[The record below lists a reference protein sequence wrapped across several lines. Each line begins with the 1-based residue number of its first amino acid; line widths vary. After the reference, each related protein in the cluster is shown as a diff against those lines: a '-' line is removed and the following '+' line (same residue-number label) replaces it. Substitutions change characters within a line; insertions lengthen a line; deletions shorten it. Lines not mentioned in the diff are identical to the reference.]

1 MSKPKT
7 MNIDE
12 VKRYLP
18 QRYPFL
24 MIDRVLDYTPDERL
38 LAMKNITVNEPCFNG
53 HFPDYPVFPGV
64 MQLEAMAQACA
75 ILAGMSEVVQQ
86 DRGKDAVCLLA
97 GTDNVRF
104 KHLVRPGDQVL
115 FEVVQTNYR
124 NRVWKYAAQ
133 ARVDDRTVS
142 VADITFTYRLTETLG

>member
-1 MSKPKT
+1 MSQSKT

-12 VKRYLP
+12 IKRRLP

-38 LAMKNITVNEPCFNG
+38 LAMKNVSVNEPYFNG

-75 ILAGMSEVVQQ
+75 ILASMSEAVQE
-86 DRGKDAVCLLA
+86 DRSKDPICLLA

-104 KHLVRPGDQVL
+104 KHLVRPGDQVF
-115 FEVVQTNYR
+115 FEVVQSNYR
-124 NRVWKYAAQ
+124 SRVWKYSTE
-133 ARVDDRTVS
+133 ARVDDRVVA
-142 VADITFTYRLTETLG
+142 VADITFTYRLTQTLD